1 MQRTIIIGGG
11 ISGLSAA
18 YDLARA
24 GAPHTLIEK
33 QSRLGGV
40 IETRSWENCVLE
52 CGPDSFL
59 GAKPEAAALIK
70 ELGLE
75 SEIIG
80 SNDHQR
86 TTYILKN
93 RSLVPLPEGVMMIVP
108 TRIMPMIKTPLLGW
122 STKIL
127 MGLEWFR
134 RPASVSDRSVAEFV
148 IDHFGSE
155 TLDYLAEP
163 LLSGVYGGDPREL
176 SVESVLPRF
185 VEMEAKYGSLAKG
198 VVRSR
203 GKAPPGGSLFRT
215 LKGGLGKLV
224 EALASTA
231 NVRHGEAEAIER
243 RAGGGFRVRVAG
255 DWMEAEHVVLA
266 CPAWSAAALWNGV
279 DAELSG
285 LLGSI
290 GYSSSL
296 IVSLIYRAADFDGMR
311 AGFGFL
317 VPRKER
323 QRLVACTFA
332 GTKFPHRAPE
342 DRIVLRCFFGG
353 VGDEGVLRES
363 DESLLATARE
373 ELRRILGL
381 TAAPVFHAI
390 ARWPRAMA
398 QYTVGHSSRVQE
410 IEARAA
416 SITGLHLAGNAY
428 HGIGIPDCVKMGRQA
443 AARIL

>member
-1 MQRTIIIGGG
+1 MWRTLQRAAANFSSPFAPRPVMQRTIIIGGG

-353 VGDEGVLRES
+353 MGDEGVLQES
-363 DESLLATARE
+363 DESLVAAARE
-373 ELRRILGL
+373 ELHRILGL
-381 TAAPVFHAI
+381 TAAPIF
-390 ARWPRAMA
+390 
-398 QYTVGHSSRVQE
+398 
-410 IEARAA
+410 
-416 SITGLHLAGNAY
+416 
-428 HGIGIPDCVKMGRQA
+428 QA
-443 AARIL
+443 